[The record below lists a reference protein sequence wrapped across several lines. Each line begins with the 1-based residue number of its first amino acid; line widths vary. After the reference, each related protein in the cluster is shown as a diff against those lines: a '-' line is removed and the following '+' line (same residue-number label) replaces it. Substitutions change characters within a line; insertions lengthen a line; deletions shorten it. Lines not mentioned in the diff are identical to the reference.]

1 MKKQDLKS
9 LVTSFPI
16 LRESIFIVLLGLASI
31 SFISLISYDITDPG
45 FNTTGADDGVNNYI
59 GLFGAYFS
67 SFLFSFFGLASYFL
81 PLLFLSAGIT
91 LIKGSVSKIDRSLII
106 IRVASF
112 CILLLSSSTLFS
124 IHVGTSGYPEGSG
137 GISGLLASAWFI
149 EILGMT
155 GSTVILMA
163 MMLSFLPLMIGF
175 SWLSVAD
182 SVGTLLL
189 YLMNKIFEL
198 FSLLLST
205 LQGQLK
211 ERAIKKAQTT
221 KHEISEAIKKPLKE
235 KVVNKIKKNAKKKEP
250 KIKIEKSAPPIEES
264 KKASEQRQVKMF
276 DSSIESIIPDLNLLD
291 EAPVQQ
297 QGASKESLEALSSL
311 LELKLK
317 DFGITATVEEVLP
330 GPIVT
335 RFEINP
341 AAGVKVNQISN
352 LSKDLARSLSVS
364 SVRIVEVIEGKSFIG
379 IEIPNEK
386 RDLVTLG
393 EILRSRTFEDFS
405 SPLTIALGKDIAG
418 NPIVADL
425 QKMPHLLI
433 AGTTGSG
440 KSVGINAMIISLLYK
455 STPRDV
461 RMILIDPKMLELS
474 VYEGIPHL
482 LSPVV
487 TDMKQAANA
496 LRWCVVEME
505 RRYKLMSK
513 LKVRNLKGLNQ
524 KIEDA
529 IASGQPIKDPLFDPT
544 KEVQTTENIE
554 APDLEPQPNIVVVV
568 DELADMMITVGKKVE
583 QLISRLA
590 AKARASGIHMIIAT
604 QRPSVDVITGLIKAN
619 IPSRIAF
626 QVSAKVDSRT
636 ILDQMGAENLLGNG
650 DMLYIPPGSSTPA
663 RVHGAFVSDEEVNA
677 VSADLQSKSQPVFID
692 EVTSGQMETP
702 IPGDVSSSDGDGDS
716 EADPLFDEAVA
727 LVTESRNASISS
739 VQRKLRIGY
748 NRAARIVEKMEEIGI
763 VGELESNGRREVL
776 APPPP
781 EV

>member
-1 MKKQDLKS
+1 M
-9 LVTSFPI
+9 TSFSMI
-16 LRESIFIVLLGLASI
+16 RESIFIVLLGLASI
-31 SFISLISYDITDPG
+31 SFISLVSYDISDPG
-45 FNTTGADDGVNNYI
+45 FSTTGSSDGVNNYI

-67 SFLFSFFGLASYFL
+67 SFLFSFFGIASYFL
-81 PLLFLSAGIT
+81 PVLFLSAGVT
-91 LIKGSVSKIDRSLII
+91 LIKTSVNKIDKSLVI
-106 IRVASF
+106 IRVFSF
-112 CILLLSSSTLFS
+112 LMLLLSSSTLFS
-124 IHVGTSGYPEGSG
+124 IHIGINSFPEGSG
-137 GISGLLASAWFI
+137 GVSGLLISAWFI
-149 EILGMT
+149 QKLGLT
-155 GSTVILMA
+155 GSTVLLMA
-163 MMLSFLPLMIGF
+163 LILSFLPLMVGF
-175 SWLSVAD
+175 SYIKVAD
-182 SVGTLLL
+182 FIGTFLLL
-189 YLMNKIFEL
+189 LMKKIFDL
-198 FSLLLST
+198 VSKFSST
-205 LQGQLK
+205 MK
-211 ERAIKKAQTT
+211 EKQNERIKKKAE
-221 KHEISEAIKKPLKE
+221 KPIKEIKEPIKKPLKE
-235 KVVNKIKKNAKKKEP
+235 KVVNRLKKGSKKKESN
-250 KIKIEKSAPPIEES
+250 IKIEKSAPPIEES
-264 KKASEQRQVKMF
+264 KRAAEQRQAKLF
-276 DSSIESIIPDLNLLD
+276 DSSSESIIPDLNLLN
-291 EAPVQQ
+291 EAPAQQ
-297 QGASKESLEALSSL
+297 QGASKDSLEALSSL

-317 DFGITATVEEVLP
+317 DFGITATVEEILP

-341 AAGVKVNQISN
+341 APGVKVSQISN

-386 RDLVTLG
+386 RDLVVLG
-393 EILRSRTFEDFS
+393 EILRSRTFEDYS
-405 SPLTIALGKDIAG
+405 SSLTIALGKDIAG

-455 STPRDV
+455 SSPRDV

-474 VYEGIPHL
+474 VYGGIPHL
-482 LSPVV
+482 LCPVV
-487 TDMKQAANA
+487 TDMKEAANA

-529 IASGQPIKDPLFDPT
+529 IASGQPIKDPLFDQK

-554 APDLEPQPNIVVVV
+554 PPDLEPLPNIVVVV

-650 DMLYIPPGSSTPA
+650 DMLYIPPGSSSPV
-663 RVHGAFVSDEEVNA
+663 RVHGAFVSDDEVNA
-677 VSADLQSKSQPVFID
+677 VSGDLQSKSQPVFID
-692 EVTSGQMETP
+692 EVTSGQLETP
-702 IPGDVSSSDGDGDS
+702 IPGEAQSNDGDS
-716 EADPLFDEAVA
+716 DSESDPLFDEAVA

-739 VQRKLRIGY
+739 VQGKLRIGY

-763 VGELESNGRREVL
+763 VGELESNGKREVL

-781 EV
+781 ED

>member
-1 MKKQDLKS
+1 M
-9 LVTSFPI
+9 
-16 LRESIFIVLLGLASI
+16 LRESVFIVLLGLGLI
-31 SFISLISYDITDPG
+31 SFISLVSYDITDPG
-45 FNTTGADDGVNNYI
+45 FSTTGTSVELNNYI

-81 PLLFLSAGIT
+81 PLLFLSAGIN
-91 LIKGSVSKIDRSLII
+91 LISSDRKKINRSVIV
-106 IRVASF
+106 IRVLSF
-112 CILLLSSSTLFS
+112 FILLLSSSTLFS
-124 IHVGTSGYPEGSG
+124 IHIGINGFPEGSG
-137 GISGLLASAWFI
+137 GVLGLLVSAWFI
-149 EILGMT
+149 ESLGLT
-155 GSTVILMA
+155 GSTVILVA
-163 MMLSFLPLMIGF
+163 MILSFMPLMIGF
-175 SWLSVAD
+175 SWLK
-182 SVGTLLL
+182 VGDFIGIHLL
-189 YLMNKIFEL
+189 YLMGKIADI
-198 FSLLLST
+198 LSK
-205 LQGQLK
+205 LVSVIQGRLK
-211 ERAIKKAQTT
+211 ERAKKKEQASQKGPIK
-221 KHEISEAIKKPLKE
+221 SIKKPLKE
-235 KVVNKIKKNAKKKEP
+235 KVVQKIKQSAKKKETN
-250 KIKIEKSAPPIEES
+250 IKIEKSAPPIEES
-264 KKASEQRQVKMF
+264 KRASEQRQVKMF
-276 DSSIESIIPDLNLLD
+276 DSSTESIIPDLNLLN
-291 EAPVQQ
+291 EAPAQQ
-297 QGASKESLEALSSL
+297 QGASKESIEALSSL

-317 DFGITATVEEVLP
+317 DFGIIATVEEVLK

-341 AAGVKVNQISN
+341 AAGVKVSQISN

-364 SVRIVEVIEGKSFIG
+364 SVRVVEVIEGKSFIG
-379 IEIPNEK
+379 IEIPNET

-393 EILRSRTFEDFS
+393 EILRSRTFEEYS
-405 SPLTIALGKDIAG
+405 SSLTIALGKDIAG

-440 KSVGINAMIISLLYK
+440 KSVGINAIIISLLYK
-455 STPRDV
+455 STPRNV

-482 LSPVV
+482 LCPVV

-529 IASGQPIKDPLFDPT
+529 IASGQPIKDPLFDPK

-554 APDLEPQPNIVVVV
+554 APDLEPLPNIVVVV
-568 DELADMMITVGKKVE
+568 DELSDLMIQVGKKVE

-650 DMLYIPPGSSTPA
+650 DMLYIPPGSSTPG

-677 VSADLQSKSQPVFID
+677 VSDDLQSKSQPIFND
-692 EVTSGQMETP
+692 EVTSGQLETP
-702 IPGDVSSSDGDGDS
+702 IPGDAPSSGGEGDS
-716 EADPLFDEAVA
+716 ESDPLFDEAVA

-781 EV
+781 ED

>member
-1 MKKQDLKS
+1 M
-9 LVTSFPI
+9 TSFSI

-31 SFISLISYDITDPG
+31 SFISLLSYDINDPG
-45 FNTTGADDGVNNYI
+45 FNTTGSNSEVNNYI
-59 GLFGAYFS
+59 GVFGAYFS
-67 SFLFSFFGLASYFL
+67 SFFFSFFGLASYFL

-91 LIKGSVSKIDRSLII
+91 LIQGAVSKIDKTLIL
-106 IRVASF
+106 IRVLSF
-112 CILLLSSSTLFS
+112 LMLLISSSTLFS
-124 IHVGTSGYPEGSG
+124 IHIGLEKLSEGSG
-137 GISGLLASAWFI
+137 GITGLLIASWFI
-149 EILGMT
+149 ENLGLT
-155 GSTVILMA
+155 GSTVILVA
-163 MMLSFLPLMIGF
+163 LILSFLPLMVGF
-175 SWLSVAD
+175 SWLKVAD
-182 SVGTLLL
+182 FLGTHFIVII
-189 YLMNKIFEL
+189 NKAFEL
-198 FSLLLST
+198 FSKFLSVI
-205 LQGQLK
+205 QDKKK
-211 ERAIKKAQTT
+211 ERSINKAQ
-221 KHEISEAIKKPLKE
+221 KPKPEANQEVKKPLKE
-235 KVVNKIKKNAKKKEP
+235 QVVSKLKKTSKKKES
-250 KIKIEKSAPPIEES
+250 KIRIEKSAPPIEES

-276 DSSIESIIPDLNLLD
+276 DSSSESIIPDLSLLD
-291 EAPVQQ
+291 EALIQQ

-317 DFGITATVEEVLP
+317 DFGITAIVEEVLP

-341 AAGVKVNQISN
+341 APGVKVSQISN
-352 LSKDLARSLSVS
+352 LSKDLARSLSVT
-364 SVRIVEVIEGKSFIG
+364 SVRVVEVIEGKSFIG

-386 RDLVTLG
+386 RDIVVLG
-393 EILRSRTFEDFS
+393 EILRSRTFEDNS

-474 VYEGIPHL
+474 VYGGIPHL
-482 LSPVV
+482 LCPVV
-487 TDMKQAANA
+487 TDMKEAANA

-524 KIEDA
+524 KIEEA
-529 IASGQPIKDPLFDPT
+529 IASGQPIKDPLFDPK
-544 KEVQTTENIE
+544 KEVQTLENIE
-554 APDLEPQPNIVVVV
+554 PPDLEPLPNIVVVV

-650 DMLYIPPGSSTPA
+650 DMLYIPPGSSSPA

-692 EVTSGQMETP
+692 EVTSGQLETP
-702 IPGDVSSSDGDGDS
+702 IPGEASSSNGDDDS
-716 EADPLFDEAVA
+716 ESDPLFDEAVA

-763 VGELESNGRREVL
+763 VGELESNGKREVL

-781 EV
+781 ED

>member
-1 MKKQDLKS
+1 M
-9 LVTSFPI
+9 
-16 LRESIFIVLLGLASI
+16 LRESVFIVLLGLGLI

-45 FNTTGADDGVNNYI
+45 FSTTGTTEELNNYI

-81 PLLFLSAGIT
+81 PLLFLSAGIN
-91 LIKGSVSKIDRSLII
+91 LISSDRNKINRSVIV
-106 IRVASF
+106 IRVLSF
-112 CILLLSSSTLFS
+112 FILLLSSSTLFS
-124 IHVGTSGYPEGSG
+124 IHIGINGFPEGSG
-137 GISGLLASAWFI
+137 GVLGLLVSAWFI
-149 EILGMT
+149 ESLGLT
-155 GSTVILMA
+155 GSTVILVA
-163 MMLSFLPLMIGF
+163 MILSFMPLMIGF
-175 SWLSVAD
+175 SWLK
-182 SVGTLLL
+182 VGDFIGIHLL
-189 YLMNKIFEL
+189 YLMGKIADIL
-198 FSLLLST
+198 SKLLSAI
-205 LQGQLK
+205 QGRLK
-211 ERAIKKAQTT
+211 EKAKKKEQASQKDPIK
-221 KHEISEAIKKPLKE
+221 SIKKPLKE
-235 KVVNKIKKNAKKKEP
+235 KVVQKIKQSAKKKETN
-250 KIKIEKSAPPIEES
+250 IKIEKSAPPIEES
-264 KKASEQRQVKMF
+264 KRASEQRQVKMF
-276 DSSIESIIPDLNLLD
+276 DSSTDSIIPDLNLLN
-291 EAPVQQ
+291 EAPAQQ
-297 QGASKESLEALSSL
+297 QGASKESIEALSSL

-317 DFGITATVEEVLP
+317 DFGIIATVEEVLK

-341 AAGVKVNQISN
+341 AAGVKVSQISN

-364 SVRIVEVIEGKSFIG
+364 SVRVVEVIEGKSFIG
-379 IEIPNEK
+379 IEIPNET

-393 EILRSRTFEDFS
+393 EILRSRTFEDRS
-405 SPLTIALGKDIAG
+405 SSLTIALGKDIAG

-440 KSVGINAMIISLLYK
+440 KSVGINAIIISLLYK
-455 STPRDV
+455 STPRNV

-482 LSPVV
+482 LCPVV

-529 IASGQPIKDPLFDPT
+529 IASGKPIKDPLFDPK

-554 APDLEPQPNIVVVV
+554 APDLEPLPNIVVVV
-568 DELADMMITVGKKVE
+568 DELSDLMIQVGKKVE

-650 DMLYIPPGSSTPA
+650 DMLYIPPGSSTPG

-677 VSADLQSKSQPVFID
+677 VSDDLQSKSQPIFND
-692 EVTSGQMETP
+692 EVTSGQLETP
-702 IPGDVSSSDGDGDS
+702 IPGDAPSSGGEGDS
-716 EADPLFDEAVA
+716 ESDPLFDEAVA

-781 EV
+781 ED

>member
-1 MKKQDLKS
+1 M
-9 LVTSFPI
+9 
-16 LRESIFIVLLGLASI
+16 FIVLLGLGLI
-31 SFISLISYDITDPG
+31 SFISLVSYDITDPG
-45 FNTTGADDGVNNYI
+45 FSTTGTSVELNNYI

-81 PLLFLSAGIT
+81 PLLFLSAGIN
-91 LIKGSVSKIDRSLII
+91 LISSDRKKINRSVIV
-106 IRVASF
+106 IRVLSF
-112 CILLLSSSTLFS
+112 FILLLSSSTLFS
-124 IHVGTSGYPEGSG
+124 IHIGINGFPEGSG
-137 GISGLLASAWFI
+137 GVLGLLVSAWFI
-149 EILGMT
+149 ESLGLT
-155 GSTVILMA
+155 GSTVILVA
-163 MMLSFLPLMIGF
+163 MILSFMPLMIGF
-175 SWLSVAD
+175 SWLK
-182 SVGTLLL
+182 VGDFIGIHLL
-189 YLMNKIFEL
+189 YLMGKIADIL
-198 FSLLLST
+198 SKLLSA
-205 LQGQLK
+205 LRGRLK
-211 ERAIKKAQTT
+211 EKAKKKEQASQKDPIK
-221 KHEISEAIKKPLKE
+221 SIKKPLKE
-235 KVVNKIKKNAKKKEP
+235 KVVQKIKQSAKKKETN
-250 KIKIEKSAPPIEES
+250 IKIEKSAPPIEES
-264 KKASEQRQVKMF
+264 KRASEQRQVKMF
-276 DSSIESIIPDLNLLD
+276 DSSTDSIIPDLNLLN
-291 EAPVQQ
+291 EAPAQQ
-297 QGASKESLEALSSL
+297 QGASKESIEALSSL

-317 DFGITATVEEVLP
+317 DFGIIATVEEVLK

-341 AAGVKVNQISN
+341 AAGVKVSQISN

-364 SVRIVEVIEGKSFIG
+364 SVRVVEVIEGKSFIG
-379 IEIPNEK
+379 IEIPNET

-393 EILRSRTFEDFS
+393 EILRSRTFEDRS
-405 SPLTIALGKDIAG
+405 SSLTIALGKDIAG

-440 KSVGINAMIISLLYK
+440 KSVGINAIIISLLYK
-455 STPRDV
+455 STPRNV

-482 LSPVV
+482 LCPVV

-529 IASGQPIKDPLFDPT
+529 IASGQPIKDPLFDPK

-554 APDLEPQPNIVVVV
+554 APDLEPLPNIVVVV
-568 DELADMMITVGKKVE
+568 DELSDLMIQVGKKVE

-650 DMLYIPPGSSTPA
+650 DMLYIPPGSSTPG

-677 VSADLQSKSQPVFID
+677 VSDDLQSKSQPIFND
-692 EVTSGQMETP
+692 EVTSGQLETP
-702 IPGDVSSSDGDGDS
+702 IPGDAPSSGGEGDS
-716 EADPLFDEAVA
+716 ESDPLFDEAVA

-781 EV
+781 ED

>member
-1 MKKQDLKS
+1 MVDKLKKS
-9 LVTSFPI
+9 
-16 LRESIFIVLLGLASI
+16 
-31 SFISLISYDITDPG
+31 
-45 FNTTGADDGVNNYI
+45 
-59 GLFGAYFS
+59 
-67 SFLFSFFGLASYFL
+67 
-81 PLLFLSAGIT
+81 
-91 LIKGSVSKIDRSLII
+91 
-106 IRVASF
+106 
-112 CILLLSSSTLFS
+112 
-124 IHVGTSGYPEGSG
+124 
-137 GISGLLASAWFI
+137 
-149 EILGMT
+149 
-155 GSTVILMA
+155 
-163 MMLSFLPLMIGF
+163 
-175 SWLSVAD
+175 
-182 SVGTLLL
+182 
-189 YLMNKIFEL
+189 
-198 FSLLLST
+198 
-205 LQGQLK
+205 
-211 ERAIKKAQTT
+211 
-221 KHEISEAIKKPLKE
+221 
-235 KVVNKIKKNAKKKEP
+235 AKKKEP

-264 KKASEQRQVKMF
+264 KKVTEQRQVKMF
-276 DSSIESIIPDLNLLD
+276 DSSSESIIPDLNLLD
-291 EAPVQQ
+291 KAPAQQ

-317 DFGITATVEEVLP
+317 DFGIIATVEEVLP

-335 RFEINP
+335 RFEISP
-341 AAGVKVNQISN
+341 APGVKVSQISN

-364 SVRIVEVIEGKSFIG
+364 SVRVVEVIEGKSFVG

-393 EILRSRTFEDFS
+393 EILRSKTFEEFS

-455 STPRDV
+455 STPKDV

-474 VYEGIPHL
+474 VYGGIPHL
-482 LSPVV
+482 LCPVV
-487 TDMKQAANA
+487 TDMKEAANA

-529 IASGQPIKDPLFDPT
+529 IASGQPIKDPLFDPK

-554 APDLEPQPNIVVVV
+554 PPDLEPLPNIVVVV

-650 DMLYIPPGSSTPA
+650 DMLYIPPGSSSPA

-692 EVTSGQMETP
+692 EVTSGQLETP
-702 IPGDVSSSDGDGDS
+702 IPGEASSSNGDDDS
-716 EADPLFDEAVA
+716 ESDPLFDEAVA

-763 VGELESNGRREVL
+763 VGELESNGKREVL

-781 EV
+781 ED

>member
-1 MKKQDLKS
+1 M
-9 LVTSFPI
+9 TSFSI

-31 SFISLISYDITDPG
+31 SFISLLSYDLSDPG
-45 FNTTGADDGVNNYI
+45 FNTTGTNDLVNNYI
-59 GLFGAYFS
+59 GVFGAYFS

-81 PLLFLSAGIT
+81 PLLFLSAGTT
-91 LIKGSVSKIDRSLII
+91 LIKDAVSKIDRTLIA
-106 IRVASF
+106 IRVVSF
-112 CILLLSSSTLFS
+112 LVLLLSSSTLFS
-124 IHVGTSGYPEGSG
+124 IHIGLDALPEGSG
-137 GISGLLASAWFI
+137 GISGLLVSAWFI
-149 EILGMT
+149 ENLGLT
-155 GSTVILMA
+155 GSTVFLIA
-163 MMLSFLPLMIGF
+163 MILSFLPLMIGF
-175 SWLSVAD
+175 SWLRLAD
-182 SVGTLLL
+182 FIGVHLLL
-189 YLMNKIFEL
+189 LINKMLDL
-198 FSLLLST
+198 FSELLSKI
-205 LQGQLK
+205 QEKQK
-211 ERAIKKAQTT
+211 ESSVKKVSIA
-221 KHEISEAIKKPLKE
+221 KSKAEEPLKKPLKE
-235 KVVNKIKKNAKKKEP
+235 KVVDKLKKSAKKKES

-264 KKASEQRQVKMF
+264 KKVTEQRQVKMF
-276 DSSIESIIPDLNLLD
+276 DSSSESIIPDLNLLD
-291 EAPVQQ
+291 KAPAQQ
-297 QGASKESLEALSSL
+297 QGVSKESLEALSSL

-317 DFGITATVEEVLP
+317 DFGIIATVEEVLP

-335 RFEINP
+335 RFEISP
-341 AAGVKVNQISN
+341 APGVKVSQISN

-364 SVRIVEVIEGKSFIG
+364 SVRVVEVIEGKSFVG

-393 EILRSRTFEDFS
+393 EILRSKTFEEFS

-455 STPRDV
+455 STPKDV

-474 VYEGIPHL
+474 VYGGIPHL
-482 LSPVV
+482 LCPVV
-487 TDMKQAANA
+487 TDMKEAANA

-529 IASGQPIKDPLFDPT
+529 IASGQPIKDPLFDPK

-554 APDLEPQPNIVVVV
+554 PPDLEPLPNIVVVV

-650 DMLYIPPGSSTPA
+650 DMLYIPPGSSSPG

-692 EVTSGQMETP
+692 EVTSGQLETP
-702 IPGDVSSSDGDGDS
+702 IPGEASSSNGDDDS
-716 EADPLFDEAVA
+716 ESDPLFDEAVA

-763 VGELESNGRREVL
+763 VGELESNGKREVL

-781 EV
+781 ED

>member
-1 MKKQDLKS
+1 M
-9 LVTSFPI
+9 
-16 LRESIFIVLLGLASI
+16 LRESVFIVLLGLGLI
-31 SFISLISYDITDPG
+31 SFISLVSYDITDPG
-45 FNTTGADDGVNNYI
+45 FSTTGTTEELNNYI

-67 SFLFSFFGLASYFL
+67 SFLLSFFGLASYFL
-81 PLLFLSAGIT
+81 PLLFLSAGIH
-91 LIKGSVSKIDRSLII
+91 LISGDRKKINGSVIA
-106 IRVASF
+106 IRVLSF
-112 CILLLSSSTLFS
+112 FVLLLSSSTLFS
-124 IHVGTSGYPEGSG
+124 IHIGINGFPEGSG
-137 GISGLLASAWFI
+137 GVLGLLVSAWFI
-149 EILGMT
+149 ESLGLT
-155 GSTVILMA
+155 GSTVILVA
-163 MMLSFLPLMIGF
+163 MILSFMPLMIGF
-175 SWLSVAD
+175 SWLK
-182 SVGTLLL
+182 VGDFIGIHLL
-189 YLMNKIFEL
+189 YLMGKIADIL
-198 FSLLLST
+198 SKLLSAI
-205 LQGQLK
+205 QGRLK
-211 ERAIKKAQTT
+211 EKAKKKEQASQKDPIK
-221 KHEISEAIKKPLKE
+221 SIKKPLKE
-235 KVVNKIKKNAKKKEP
+235 KVVQKIKQSAKKKETN
-250 KIKIEKSAPPIEES
+250 IKIEKSAPPIEES
-264 KKASEQRQVKMF
+264 KRASEQRQVKMF
-276 DSSIESIIPDLNLLD
+276 DSSTDSIIPDLNLLN
-291 EAPVQQ
+291 EAPAQQ
-297 QGASKESLEALSSL
+297 QSASKESIEALSSL

-317 DFGITATVEEVLP
+317 DFGIIATVEEVLK

-341 AAGVKVNQISN
+341 AAGVKVSQISN

-364 SVRIVEVIEGKSFIG
+364 SVRVVEVIEGKSFIG
-379 IEIPNEK
+379 IEIPNEA

-393 EILRSRTFEDFS
+393 EILRSRTFEDRS
-405 SPLTIALGKDIAG
+405 SSLTIALGKDIAG

-440 KSVGINAMIISLLYK
+440 KSVGINAIIISLLYK
-455 STPRDV
+455 STPRNV

-482 LSPVV
+482 LCPVV

-529 IASGQPIKDPLFDPT
+529 IASGQPIKDPLFDPK

-554 APDLEPQPNIVVVV
+554 APDLEPLPNIVVVV
-568 DELADMMITVGKKVE
+568 DELSDLMIQVGKKVE

-650 DMLYIPPGSSTPA
+650 DMLYIPPGSSTPG

-677 VSADLQSKSQPVFID
+677 VSDDLQSKSQPIFND
-692 EVTSGQMETP
+692 EVTSGQLETP
-702 IPGDVSSSDGDGDS
+702 IPGDAPSSGGEGDS
-716 EADPLFDEAVA
+716 ESDPLFDEAVA

-781 EV
+781 ED

>member
-1 MKKQDLKS
+1 M
-9 LVTSFPI
+9 
-16 LRESIFIVLLGLASI
+16 FIVLLGLGLI
-31 SFISLISYDITDPG
+31 SFISLVSYDITDPV
-45 FNTTGADDGVNNYI
+45 FSTTGTSVELNNYI

-81 PLLFLSAGIT
+81 PLLFLSAGIN
-91 LIKGSVSKIDRSLII
+91 LISSDRKKINRSVIV
-106 IRVASF
+106 IRVLSF
-112 CILLLSSSTLFS
+112 FILLLSSSTLFS
-124 IHVGTSGYPEGSG
+124 IHIGINGFPEGSG
-137 GISGLLASAWFI
+137 GVLGLLVSAWFI
-149 EILGMT
+149 ESLGLT
-155 GSTVILMA
+155 GSTVILVA
-163 MMLSFLPLMIGF
+163 MILSFMPLMIGF
-175 SWLSVAD
+175 SWLK
-182 SVGTLLL
+182 VGDFIGIHLL
-189 YLMNKIFEL
+189 YLMEKIADTL
-198 FSLLLST
+198 SKLLYAI
-205 LQGQLK
+205 QGRLK
-211 ERAIKKAQTT
+211 ENAKKKEQVPQ
-221 KHEISEAIKKPLKE
+221 KDPIESIKKPLKE
-235 KVVNKIKKNAKKKEP
+235 KVVQKIKQSAKKKETN
-250 KIKIEKSAPPIEES
+250 IKIEKSAPPIEES
-264 KKASEQRQVKMF
+264 KRASEQRQVKMF
-276 DSSIESIIPDLNLLD
+276 DSSTDTIIPDLNLLN
-291 EAPVQQ
+291 EAPAQQ
-297 QGASKESLEALSSL
+297 QGASKESIEALSSL

-317 DFGITATVEEVLP
+317 DFGIIATVEEVLK

-341 AAGVKVNQISN
+341 AAGVKVSQISN

-364 SVRIVEVIEGKSFIG
+364 SVRVVEVIEGKSFIG
-379 IEIPNEK
+379 IEIPNET

-393 EILRSRTFEDFS
+393 EILRSRTFEDRS
-405 SPLTIALGKDIAG
+405 SSLTIALGKDIAG

-440 KSVGINAMIISLLYK
+440 KSVGINAIIISLLYK
-455 STPRDV
+455 STPRNV

-482 LSPVV
+482 LCPVV

-529 IASGQPIKDPLFDPT
+529 IASGKPIKDPLFDPK

-554 APDLEPQPNIVVVV
+554 APDLEPLPNIVVVV
-568 DELADMMITVGKKVE
+568 DELSDLMIQVGKKVE

-650 DMLYIPPGSSTPA
+650 DMLYIPPGSSTPG

-677 VSADLQSKSQPVFID
+677 VSDDLQSKSQPIFND
-692 EVTSGQMETP
+692 EVTSGQLDTP
-702 IPGDVSSSDGDGDS
+702 IPGDAPSSGGEGDS
-716 EADPLFDEAVA
+716 ESDPLFDEAVA

-781 EV
+781 ED

>member
-1 MKKQDLKS
+1 M
-9 LVTSFPI
+9 TSFSI

-31 SFISLISYDITDPG
+31 SFISLLSYDLSDPG
-45 FNTTGADDGVNNYI
+45 FNTTGTNDGVNNYI
-59 GLFGAYFS
+59 GVFGAYFS
-67 SFLFSFFGLASYFL
+67 SFLFLFFGLASYFL

-91 LIKGSVSKIDRSLII
+91 LIKDAVSKIDRTLIA
-106 IRVASF
+106 IRVVSF
-112 CILLLSSSTLFS
+112 LVLLLSSSTLFS
-124 IHVGTSGYPEGSG
+124 IHIGIDALPEGSG
-137 GISGLLASAWFI
+137 GISGLLVSAWFI
-149 EILGMT
+149 ENLGLT
-155 GSTVILMA
+155 GSTVFLIA
-163 MMLSFLPLMIGF
+163 MILSFLPLMIGF
-175 SWLSVAD
+175 SWLRLADFIGVHLLLLINKMLDLFSELLSKIQEKQKESSIKKVSVAK
-182 SVGTLLL
+182 S
-189 YLMNKIFEL
+189 
-198 FSLLLST
+198 
-205 LQGQLK
+205 
-211 ERAIKKAQTT
+211 KA
-221 KHEISEAIKKPLKE
+221 EEPLKKPLKE
-235 KVVNKIKKNAKKKEP
+235 KVVDKLKKSAKKKEP

-264 KKASEQRQVKMF
+264 KKVTEQRQVKMF
-276 DSSIESIIPDLNLLD
+276 DSSSESIIPDLNLLD
-291 EAPVQQ
+291 KAPAQQ
-297 QGASKESLEALSSL
+297 QGLSKESLEALSSL

-317 DFGITATVEEVLP
+317 DFGIIATVEEVLP

-335 RFEINP
+335 RFEISP
-341 AAGVKVNQISN
+341 APGVKVSQISN

-364 SVRIVEVIEGKSFIG
+364 SVRVVEVIEGKSFVG

-393 EILRSRTFEDFS
+393 EILRSKTFEDFS

-418 NPIVADL
+418 KPIVADL

-455 STPRDV
+455 STPKDV

-474 VYEGIPHL
+474 VYGGIPHL
-482 LSPVV
+482 LCPVV
-487 TDMKQAANA
+487 TDMKEAANA

-529 IASGQPIKDPLFDPT
+529 IASGQPIKDPLFDPK

-554 APDLEPQPNIVVVV
+554 PPDLEPLPNIVVVV

-650 DMLYIPPGSSTPA
+650 DMLYIPPGSSSPG

-692 EVTSGQMETP
+692 EVTSGQLETP
-702 IPGDVSSSDGDGDS
+702 IPGEASSSNGDDDS
-716 EADPLFDEAVA
+716 ESDPLFDEAVA

-763 VGELESNGRREVL
+763 VGELESNGKREVL

-781 EV
+781 ED

>member
-1 MKKQDLKS
+1 M
-9 LVTSFPI
+9 
-16 LRESIFIVLLGLASI
+16 LRESVFIVLLGLGLI
-31 SFISLISYDITDPG
+31 SFISLVSYDITDPG
-45 FNTTGADDGVNNYI
+45 FSTTGTSVELNNYI

-81 PLLFLSAGIT
+81 PLLFLSAGIN
-91 LIKGSVSKIDRSLII
+91 LISGDLNKINRSVIV
-106 IRVASF
+106 IRVLSF
-112 CILLLSSSTLFS
+112 FILLLSSSTLFS
-124 IHVGTSGYPEGSG
+124 IHIGINGFPEGSG
-137 GISGLLASAWFI
+137 GVLGLLVSAWFI
-149 EILGMT
+149 ESLGLT
-155 GSTVILMA
+155 GSTVILVA
-163 MMLSFLPLMIGF
+163 MILSFMPLMIGF
-175 SWLSVAD
+175 SWLK
-182 SVGTLLL
+182 VGDFIGIHLL
-189 YLMNKIFEL
+189 YLMGKIADIL
-198 FSLLLST
+198 SKLLSAI
-205 LQGQLK
+205 QGRLK
-211 ERAIKKAQTT
+211 ERAKKKEQASQKDPIK
-221 KHEISEAIKKPLKE
+221 SIKKPLKE
-235 KVVNKIKKNAKKKEP
+235 KVVQKIKQSAKKKETN
-250 KIKIEKSAPPIEES
+250 IKIEKSAPPIEES
-264 KKASEQRQVKMF
+264 KRASEQRQVKMF
-276 DSSIESIIPDLNLLD
+276 DSSTESIIPDLNLLN
-291 EAPVQQ
+291 EAPAQQ
-297 QGASKESLEALSSL
+297 QGASKESIEALSSL

-317 DFGITATVEEVLP
+317 DFGIIATVEEVLK

-341 AAGVKVNQISN
+341 AAGVKVSQISN

-364 SVRIVEVIEGKSFIG
+364 SVRVVEVIEGKSFIG
-379 IEIPNEK
+379 IEIPNET

-393 EILRSRTFEDFS
+393 EILRSRTFEEYS
-405 SPLTIALGKDIAG
+405 SSLTIALGKDIAG

-440 KSVGINAMIISLLYK
+440 KSVGINAIIISLLYK
-455 STPRDV
+455 STPRNV

-482 LSPVV
+482 LCPVV

-529 IASGQPIKDPLFDPT
+529 IASGQPIKDPLFDPK

-554 APDLEPQPNIVVVV
+554 APDLEPLPNIVVVV
-568 DELADMMITVGKKVE
+568 DELSDLMIQVGKKVE

-650 DMLYIPPGSSTPA
+650 DMLYIPPGSSTPG

-677 VSADLQSKSQPVFID
+677 VSDDLQSKSQPIFND
-692 EVTSGQMETP
+692 EVTSGQLDTP
-702 IPGDVSSSDGDGDS
+702 IPGDAISSSGEGDS
-716 EADPLFDEAVA
+716 ESDPLFDEAVA

-781 EV
+781 ED

>member
-1 MKKQDLKS
+1 M
-9 LVTSFPI
+9 
-16 LRESIFIVLLGLASI
+16 LRESVFIVLLGLGLI
-31 SFISLISYDITDPG
+31 SFISLVSYDITDPG
-45 FNTTGADDGVNNYI
+45 FSTTGTSVELNNYI

-81 PLLFLSAGIT
+81 PLLFLSAGIH
-91 LIKGSVSKIDRSLII
+91 LISGDQNKINGSVIA
-106 IRVASF
+106 IRVLSF
-112 CILLLSSSTLFS
+112 FILLLSSSTLFS
-124 IHVGTSGYPEGSG
+124 IHIGINGFPEGSG
-137 GISGLLASAWFI
+137 GVLGLLVSAWFI
-149 EILGMT
+149 ESLGLT
-155 GSTVILMA
+155 GSTVILVA
-163 MMLSFLPLMIGF
+163 MILSFMPLMIGF
-175 SWLSVAD
+175 SWLK
-182 SVGTLLL
+182 VGDFIGIHLL
-189 YLMNKIFEL
+189 YLMNKIADIL
-198 FSLLLST
+198 SKLLSAI
-205 LQGQLK
+205 QGRLK
-211 ERAIKKAQTT
+211 ERAKKKEQVSQKDPIK
-221 KHEISEAIKKPLKE
+221 SIKKPLKE
-235 KVVNKIKKNAKKKEP
+235 KVVQKIKQSAKKKETN
-250 KIKIEKSAPPIEES
+250 IKIEKSAPPIEES
-264 KKASEQRQVKMF
+264 KRASEQRQVKMF
-276 DSSIESIIPDLNLLD
+276 DSSTDSIIPDLNLLN
-291 EAPVQQ
+291 EAPAQQ
-297 QGASKESLEALSSL
+297 QGASKESIEALSSL

-317 DFGITATVEEVLP
+317 DFGIIATVEEVLK

-341 AAGVKVNQISN
+341 AAGVKVSQISN

-364 SVRIVEVIEGKSFIG
+364 SVRVVEVIEGKSFIG
-379 IEIPNEK
+379 IEIPNET

-393 EILRSRTFEDFS
+393 EILRSRTFEDYS
-405 SPLTIALGKDIAG
+405 SSLTIALGKDIAG

-440 KSVGINAMIISLLYK
+440 KSVGINAIIISLLYK
-455 STPRDV
+455 STPRNV

-482 LSPVV
+482 LCPVV

-529 IASGQPIKDPLFDPT
+529 IASGQPIKDPLFDPK

-554 APDLEPQPNIVVVV
+554 APDLEPLPNIVVVV
-568 DELADMMITVGKKVE
+568 DELSDLMIQVGKKVE

-650 DMLYIPPGSSTPA
+650 DMLYIPPGSSTPG

-677 VSADLQSKSQPVFID
+677 VSDDLQSKSQPIFND
-692 EVTSGQMETP
+692 EVTSGQLDTP
-702 IPGDVSSSDGDGDS
+702 IPGDAPSSGGEGDS
-716 EADPLFDEAVA
+716 ESDPLFDEAVA

-781 EV
+781 ED

>member
-1 MKKQDLKS
+1 L
-9 LVTSFPI
+9 
-16 LRESIFIVLLGLASI
+16 
-31 SFISLISYDITDPG
+31 
-45 FNTTGADDGVNNYI
+45 
-59 GLFGAYFS
+59 
-67 SFLFSFFGLASYFL
+67 
-81 PLLFLSAGIT
+81 
-91 LIKGSVSKIDRSLII
+91 
-106 IRVASF
+106 
-112 CILLLSSSTLFS
+112 
-124 IHVGTSGYPEGSG
+124 
-137 GISGLLASAWFI
+137 
-149 EILGMT
+149 T

-163 MMLSFLPLMIGF
+163 MILSFLPLMIGF
-175 SWLSVAD
+175 SWLKVAD
-182 SVGTLLL
+182 FIGVHLLL
-189 YLMNKIFEL
+189 LINKTLDL
-198 FSLLLST
+198 FSGLLSMI
-205 LQGQLK
+205 QEKQN
-211 ERAIKKAQTT
+211 EPSIKKSSAP
-221 KHEISEAIKKPLKE
+221 KSEAEESLKKPLKE
-235 KVVNKIKKNAKKKEP
+235 QVADKLRKTTKKKES

-264 KKASEQRQVKMF
+264 KKVTEQRQVKMF
-276 DSSIESIIPDLNLLD
+276 DSSSESIIPDLNLLD
-291 EAPVQQ
+291 EAPSQQ

-341 AAGVKVNQISN
+341 APGVKVSQISN

-364 SVRIVEVIEGKSFIG
+364 SVRVVEVIEGKSFVG

-393 EILRSRTFEDFS
+393 EILRSKTFEEFS

-474 VYEGIPHL
+474 VYGGIPHL
-482 LSPVV
+482 LCPVV
-487 TDMKQAANA
+487 TDMKEAANA

-529 IASGQPIKDPLFDPT
+529 IASGQPIKDPLFDPK

-554 APDLEPQPNIVVVV
+554 PPDLEPVPNIVVVV

-650 DMLYIPPGSSTPA
+650 DMLYIPPGSSTPG

-677 VSADLQSKSQPVFID
+677 VSTDLQSKSQPVFID

-702 IPGDVSSSDGDGDS
+702 IPGDAPTSDS
-716 EADPLFDEAVA
+716 EDDSEKDPLFDEAVA

-763 VGELESNGRREVL
+763 VGELESNGKREVL

-781 EV
+781 ED

>member
-1 MKKQDLKS
+1 M
-9 LVTSFPI
+9 TSFSMI
-16 LRESIFIVLLGLASI
+16 RESIFIVLLGLASI
-31 SFISLISYDITDPG
+31 SFISLVSYDISDPG
-45 FNTTGADDGVNNYI
+45 FSTTGSSDGVNNYI

-67 SFLFSFFGLASYFL
+67 SFLFSFFGIASYFL
-81 PLLFLSAGIT
+81 PVLFLSAGVT
-91 LIKGSVSKIDRSLII
+91 LIKTSVNKIDKSLVI
-106 IRVASF
+106 IRVVSF
-112 CILLLSSSTLFS
+112 LMLLLSSSTLFS
-124 IHVGTSGYPEGSG
+124 IHIGINSFPEGSG
-137 GISGLLASAWFI
+137 GVSGLLISAWFI
-149 EILGMT
+149 QKLGLT
-155 GSTVILMA
+155 GSTVLLMA
-163 MMLSFLPLMIGF
+163 LILSFLPLMVGF
-175 SWLSVAD
+175 SYIKVAD
-182 SVGTLLL
+182 FIGTFLLL
-189 YLMNKIFEL
+189 LMKKIFDL
-198 FSLLLST
+198 VSKFSST
-205 LQGQLK
+205 MK
-211 ERAIKKAQTT
+211 EKQNERIKKKAE
-221 KHEISEAIKKPLKE
+221 KPIKEIKEPIKKPLKE
-235 KVVNKIKKNAKKKEP
+235 KVVNKLKKGSKKKESN
-250 KIKIEKSAPPIEES
+250 IKIEKSAPPIEES
-264 KKASEQRQVKMF
+264 KRAAEQRQAKLF
-276 DSSIESIIPDLNLLD
+276 DSSSESIIPDLNLLN
-291 EAPVQQ
+291 EAPAQQ
-297 QGASKESLEALSSL
+297 QGASKDSLEALSSL

-317 DFGITATVEEVLP
+317 DFGITATVEEILP

-341 AAGVKVNQISN
+341 APGVKVSQISN

-386 RDLVTLG
+386 RDLVVLG
-393 EILRSRTFEDFS
+393 EILRSRTFEDYS
-405 SPLTIALGKDIAG
+405 SSLTIALGKDIAG

-455 STPRDV
+455 SSPRDV

-474 VYEGIPHL
+474 VYGGIPHL
-482 LSPVV
+482 LCPVV
-487 TDMKQAANA
+487 TDMKEAANA

-529 IASGQPIKDPLFDPT
+529 IASGQPIKDPLFDPK

-554 APDLEPQPNIVVVV
+554 PPDLEPLPNIVVVV

-650 DMLYIPPGSSTPA
+650 DMLYIPPGSSSPV
-663 RVHGAFVSDEEVNA
+663 RVHGAFVSDDEVNA
-677 VSADLQSKSQPVFID
+677 VSGDLQSKSQPVFID
-692 EVTSGQMETP
+692 EVTSGQLETP
-702 IPGDVSSSDGDGDS
+702 IPGEAQSNDGDS
-716 EADPLFDEAVA
+716 DSESDPLFDEAVA

-763 VGELESNGRREVL
+763 VGELESNGKREVL

-781 EV
+781 ED

>member
-1 MKKQDLKS
+1 MISS
-9 LVTSFPI
+9 L
-16 LRESIFIVLLGLASI
+16 
-31 SFISLISYDITDPG
+31 
-45 FNTTGADDGVNNYI
+45 N
-59 GLFGAYFS
+59 
-67 SFLFSFFGLASYFL
+67 YFL
-81 PLLFLSAGIT
+81 RFKKNKKESS
-91 LIKGSVSKIDRSLII
+91 IKKV
-106 IRVASF
+106 
-112 CILLLSSSTLFS
+112 
-124 IHVGTSGYPEGSG
+124 
-137 GISGLLASAWFI
+137 
-149 EILGMT
+149 
-155 GSTVILMA
+155 
-163 MMLSFLPLMIGF
+163 
-175 SWLSVAD
+175 SVAK
-182 SVGTLLL
+182 S
-189 YLMNKIFEL
+189 
-198 FSLLLST
+198 
-205 LQGQLK
+205 
-211 ERAIKKAQTT
+211 KA
-221 KHEISEAIKKPLKE
+221 EEPLKKPLKE
-235 KVVNKIKKNAKKKEP
+235 KVVDKLKKSAKKKEP

-264 KKASEQRQVKMF
+264 KKVTEQRQVKMF
-276 DSSIESIIPDLNLLD
+276 DSSSESIIPDLNLLD
-291 EAPVQQ
+291 KAPAQQ
-297 QGASKESLEALSSL
+297 QGLSKESLEALSSL

-317 DFGITATVEEVLP
+317 DFGIIATVEEVLP

-335 RFEINP
+335 RFEISP
-341 AAGVKVNQISN
+341 APGVKVSQISN

-364 SVRIVEVIEGKSFIG
+364 SVRVVEVIEGKSFVG

-393 EILRSRTFEDFS
+393 EILRSKTFEEFS

-455 STPRDV
+455 STPKDV

-474 VYEGIPHL
+474 VYGGIPHL
-482 LSPVV
+482 LCPVV
-487 TDMKQAANA
+487 TDMKEAANA

-529 IASGQPIKDPLFDPT
+529 IASGQPIKDPLFDPK

-554 APDLEPQPNIVVVV
+554 PPDLEPLPNIVVVV

-650 DMLYIPPGSSTPA
+650 DMLYIPPGSSSPG

-692 EVTSGQMETP
+692 EVTSGQLETP
-702 IPGDVSSSDGDGDS
+702 IPGEASSSNGDDDS
-716 EADPLFDEAVA
+716 ESDPLFDEAVA

-763 VGELESNGRREVL
+763 VGELESNGKREVL

-781 EV
+781 ED

>member
-1 MKKQDLKS
+1 M
-9 LVTSFPI
+9 
-16 LRESIFIVLLGLASI
+16 LRESVFIVLLGLGLI
-31 SFISLISYDITDPG
+31 SFISLVSYDITDPG
-45 FNTTGADDGVNNYI
+45 FSTTGTSVELNNYI

-81 PLLFLSAGIT
+81 PLLFLSAGIH
-91 LIKGSVSKIDRSLII
+91 LISGDRNKINGSVIA
-106 IRVASF
+106 IRVLSF
-112 CILLLSSSTLFS
+112 FVLLLSSSTLFS
-124 IHVGTSGYPEGSG
+124 IHIGINGFPEGSG
-137 GISGLLASAWFI
+137 GVLGLLVSAWFI
-149 EILGMT
+149 ESLGLT
-155 GSTVILMA
+155 GSTVILVA
-163 MMLSFLPLMIGF
+163 MILSFMPLMIGF
-175 SWLSVAD
+175 SWLK
-182 SVGTLLL
+182 VGDFIGIHLL
-189 YLMNKIFEL
+189 YLMGKIADIL
-198 FSLLLST
+198 SKLLSAI
-205 LQGQLK
+205 QGRLK
-211 ERAIKKAQTT
+211 EKARKKEQASQKDPIK
-221 KHEISEAIKKPLKE
+221 SIKKPLKE
-235 KVVNKIKKNAKKKEP
+235 KVVQKIKQSAKKKETN
-250 KIKIEKSAPPIEES
+250 IKIEKSAPPIEES
-264 KKASEQRQVKMF
+264 KRASEQRQVKMF
-276 DSSIESIIPDLNLLD
+276 DSSTDSIIPDLNLLN
-291 EAPVQQ
+291 EAPAQQ
-297 QGASKESLEALSSL
+297 QGASKESIEALSSL

-317 DFGITATVEEVLP
+317 DFGIIATVEEVLK

-341 AAGVKVNQISN
+341 AAGVKVSQISN

-364 SVRIVEVIEGKSFIG
+364 SVRVVEVIEGKSFIG
-379 IEIPNEK
+379 IEIPNET

-393 EILRSRTFEDFS
+393 EILRSRTFEDRS
-405 SPLTIALGKDIAG
+405 SSLTIALGKDIAG

-440 KSVGINAMIISLLYK
+440 KSVGINAIIISLLYK
-455 STPRDV
+455 STPRNV

-482 LSPVV
+482 LCPVV

-529 IASGQPIKDPLFDPT
+529 IASGKPIKDPLFDPK

-554 APDLEPQPNIVVVV
+554 APDLEPLPNIVVVV
-568 DELADMMITVGKKVE
+568 DELSDLMIQVGKKVE

-650 DMLYIPPGSSTPA
+650 DMLYIPPGSSTPG

-677 VSADLQSKSQPVFID
+677 VSDDLQSKSQPIFND
-692 EVTSGQMETP
+692 EVTSGQLETP
-702 IPGDVSSSDGDGDS
+702 IPGDAPSSGGEGDS
-716 EADPLFDEAVA
+716 ESDPLFDEAVA

-781 EV
+781 ED